1 MSEIPTRPGSHLLL
15 VADEARGVR
24 LKSDLEFIGYA
35 VTHILLDDS
44 GLLSAPRPEIEDI
57 QTAIIDFEGDW
68 ATLSQIV
75 QDVRAEFGQRS
86 RSLLIF
92 TDERVALELDFSA
105 GVTDFI
111 VRPYSLREVEARLR
125 LALWNEDRP
134 DDATTVKVDNL
145 VINTTRYEVRVDG
158 NPINLTL
165 KEYEL
170 LKHLVT
176 HRGRVFTRAE
186 LLDNIWGYDYY
197 GGMRTVDVHIRR
209 LRSKLGTIGTR
220 ITTLRGVGYR
230 FDHPG

>member
-1 MSEIPTRPGSHLLL
+1 MSETHDKYGSHLLL

-24 LKSDLEFIGYA
+24 LKSDLEFIGYG
-35 VTHILLDDS
+35 VTHLLLDES
-44 GLLSAPRPEIEDI
+44 GHLSEPRPSVDD
-57 QTAIIDFEGDW
+57 THAAIIDTESDW
-68 ATLSQIV
+68 ASLSQIV
-75 QDVRAEFGQRS
+75 QEVRVEFGQKPRPI
-86 RSLLIF
+86 LIF

-111 VRPYSLREVEARLR
+111 VRPFSLREVDARLR

-145 VINTTRYEVRVDG
+145 VINTSRYEVRVDSS
-158 NPINLTL
+158 PISLTL

-170 LKHLVT
+170 LRHLVT

-209 LRSKLGTIGTR
+209 LRSKLGTVGTR

-230 FDHPG
+230 FDYPG

>member
-1 MSEIPTRPGSHLLL
+1 MSQAPDRGGSRLLL

-35 VTHILLDDS
+35 VTHYLLDEV
-44 GLLSAPRPEIEDI
+44 GHLVNPRPSADGPHV
-57 QTAIIDFEGDW
+57 AIIDSESDW
-68 ATLSQIV
+68 GTLSPIV
-75 QDVRAEFGQRS
+75 QEVRAEFGQKS
-86 RSLLIF
+86 RPLLIF
-92 TDERVALELDFSA
+92 TDERLALELDFSA

-134 DDATTVKVDNL
+134 NDATTVKVDNL
-145 VINTTRYEVRVDG
+145 VINTSRYEVRVDG
-158 NPINLTL
+158 DPVNLTL

-170 LKHLVT
+170 LRHLVT
-176 HRGRVFTRAE
+176 HRGRVFTRGE

-209 LRSKLGTIGTR
+209 LRSKLGTVGAR

-230 FDHPG
+230 FDYPG